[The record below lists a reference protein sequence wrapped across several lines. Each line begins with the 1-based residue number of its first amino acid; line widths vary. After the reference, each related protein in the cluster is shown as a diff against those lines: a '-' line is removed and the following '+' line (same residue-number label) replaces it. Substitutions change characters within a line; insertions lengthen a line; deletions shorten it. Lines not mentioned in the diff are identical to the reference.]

1 MIKKL
6 SKEEISKIN
15 KEELLDEFENIHE
28 EVMKEREFGGTN
40 KPEINLPDATGKQIK
55 FIDLYCSKYGELSAT
70 ECAIRAGYSR
80 TSAYQRAHEL
90 LDFRKNPAV
99 AKVIQDRLMGNME
112 VWMLDKQKHMA
123 NLTRIQQEARAKGQ
137 YGVAA
142 KCEELKGKVQGF
154 YVERNLNIN
163 ADAKINIEEAR
174 NRIRKNYDREDYEAY
189 QKRDIEEIF
198 GPEPTP
204 EERKKQRAE
213 KERLRKEGE
222 ERMRELEKYQEDRT
236 RERNKKL
243 GLDRKNKLPK
253 FDG

>member
-1 MIKKL
+1 M
-6 SKEEISKIN
+6 N

-163 ADAKINIEEAR
+163 ADTKIDIEAAR
-174 NRIRKNYDREDYEAY
+174 DRIRKNYDREDYEAY

-204 EERKKQRAE
+204 EERKKMKAE
-213 KERLRKEGE
+213 KERIRKEGE
-222 ERMRELEKYQEDRT
+222 ARMRELEKYQEDRK
-236 RERNKKL
+236 RERDRKL

>member
-6 SKEEISKIN
+6 SEEEISKMN

-243 GLDRKNKLPK
+243 GLDRKNN
-253 FDG
+253 

>member
-1 MIKKL
+1 MHLSRINYLNTLLALIPISFIAGNLIINLNIILVIISTIFIYKKKL
-6 SKEEISKIN
+6 FEIKLFFFDKLLILFFVLIILTGLIN
-15 KEELLDEFENIHE
+15 EL
-28 EVMKEREFGGTN
+28 
-40 KPEINLPDATGKQIK
+40 
-55 FIDLYCSKYGELSAT
+55 
-70 ECAIRAGYSR
+70 
-80 TSAYQRAHEL
+80 EL

-163 ADAKINIEEAR
+163 ADTKIDIEAAR
-174 NRIRKNYDREDYEAY
+174 DRIRKNYDREDYEAY

-204 EERKKQRAE
+204 EERKKMKAE
-213 KERLRKEGE
+213 KERIRKEGE
-222 ERMRELEKYQEDRT
+222 ARMRELEKYQEDRK
-236 RERNKKL
+236 RERDRKL

>member
-6 SKEEISKIN
+6 SKEEISKMN

-28 EVMKEREFGGTN
+28 EVMKEREFGGSN

-163 ADAKINIEEAR
+163 ADTKIDIEAAR
-174 NRIRKNYDREDYEAY
+174 DRIRKNYDREDYEAY

-204 EERKKQRAE
+204 EERKKMKAE
-213 KERLRKEGE
+213 KERIRKEGE
-222 ERMRELEKYQEDRT
+222 ARMRELEKYQEDRK
-236 RERNKKL
+236 RERDRKL

>member
-6 SKEEISKIN
+6 SEEKISKMN

-174 NRIRKNYDREDYEAY
+174 NRIRKNYDREDYEVY

>member
-6 SKEEISKIN
+6 TDEEIKNMSVEEIETEFKNIY
-15 KEELLDEFENIHE
+15 KE
-28 EVMKEREFGGTN
+28 KEFGGAA

-123 NLTRIQQEARAKGQ
+123 NLCRIQEAAKEKGQ
-137 YGVAA
+137 YGVAG
-142 KCEELKGKVQGF
+142 KMEELKGKVQGF

-174 NRIRKNYDREDYEAY
+174 NRIRKNYDREDYKAY

-204 EERKKQRAE
+204 EEREAARKEKAKKQ
-213 KERLRKEGE
+213 KEDEAAMK
-222 ERMRELEKYQEDRT
+222 ELEEYQEMRT
-236 RERNKKL
+236 RERNRKL
-243 GLDRKNKLPK
+243 GLDRKKIGK